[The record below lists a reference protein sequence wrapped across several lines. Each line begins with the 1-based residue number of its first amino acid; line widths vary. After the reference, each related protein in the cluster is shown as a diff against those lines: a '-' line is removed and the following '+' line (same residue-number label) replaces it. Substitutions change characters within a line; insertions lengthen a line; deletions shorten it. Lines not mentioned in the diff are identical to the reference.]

1 MAQIIVDPEFLT
13 LGERG
18 SKWDLQAHQGV
29 AITALL
35 ENAILRLEIE
45 NTSGS
50 NWHGELR
57 YAPFPV
63 FMGDIYTLSFSARAL
78 HPFQFSV
85 WLTQH
90 NSPYLSLVADENH
103 FGERVMTMEWQE
115 FTHIWKP
122 RMNEKAARLS
132 FVVGKID
139 NAVEIAYIDL
149 KNRTL

>member
-1 MAQIIVDPEFLT
+1 MPQIIVDPGFLT
-13 LGERG
+13 IGEKN

-29 AITALL
+29 TITASIDDG
-35 ENAILRLEIE
+35 ILRMEIE

-50 NWHGELR
+50 SWHGELR

-63 FMGDIYTLSFSARAL
+63 FTGDIYTISFSARAL
-78 HPFQFSV
+78 HPFHFSV
-85 WLTQH
+85 WLTQNH
-90 NSPYLSLVADENH
+90 SPYLSLVSDENH

-122 RMNEKAARLS
+122 RMDEKAARLS